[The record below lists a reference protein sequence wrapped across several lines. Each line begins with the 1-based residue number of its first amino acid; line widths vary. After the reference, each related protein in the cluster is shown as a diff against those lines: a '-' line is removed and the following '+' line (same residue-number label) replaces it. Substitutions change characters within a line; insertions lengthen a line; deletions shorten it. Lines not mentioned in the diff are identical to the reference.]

1 MKNIRIQNADMA
13 WHIAAHIQLPPGFDE
28 SKRYPTVVSV
38 HPFGSCKEQTSG
50 NVYGKALVEQGYVVI
65 AYDASF
71 QGESGGAPRW
81 IEDPTQR
88 VEDISRVIDYAVTL
102 PYVDAERI
110 GVLGICGGG
119 GYAVN
124 ATLTEKR
131 IKAVVSITGV
141 NIGRLFREGFSGYD
155 PLGALNAMAAQRT
168 REARGGELQVNELL
182 PASPQ
187 EATAHGLTERDIFE
201 ATDYYKTAR
210 GQQPGGA
217 TRMLFSHAQKTLAWD
232 AFAFTEVLLTQ
243 PVMVV
248 VGEKVGAFGAYRDGM
263 EVYGRAT
270 ASAHRELVSLADFSH
285 YELYDKPEA
294 VRAAMDKVL
303 PFLAAHLG
311 E

>member
-1 MKNIRIQNADMA
+1 MKNVQIQNADMA
-13 WHIAAHIQLPPGFDE
+13 WHIAANIYLPAGFDE
-28 SKRYPTVVSV
+28 SKKYPTIVSV

-50 NVYGKALVEQGYVVI
+50 NVYGKALAEVGYVVI

-71 QGESGGAPRW
+71 QGESGGFPRW

-119 GYAVN
+119 GYAIN

-141 NIGRLFREGFSGYD
+141 NVGRLFREGFSNYD
-155 PLGALNAMAAQRT
+155 PLGALQAMATQRT
-168 REARGGELQVNELL
+168 VEARGGELQINELL
-182 PASPQ
+182 PANP
-187 EATAHGLTERDIFE
+187 EVAKTHGLTERDVFE
-201 ATDYYKTAR
+201 ATDYYKTPR
-210 GQQPGGA
+210 GQQPGGT

-232 AFAFTEVLLTQ
+232 AFAFAETLLNQ
-243 PVMVV
+243 PMMVV
-248 VGEKVGAFGAYRDGM
+248 VGEKVGAFGAFRDGM

-270 ASAHRELVSLADFSH
+270 VSKHRELVSLPDFSH

-294 VRAAMDKVL
+294 VRAALDKVI
-303 PFLAAHLG
+303 PFLDTHLT
-311 E
+311 